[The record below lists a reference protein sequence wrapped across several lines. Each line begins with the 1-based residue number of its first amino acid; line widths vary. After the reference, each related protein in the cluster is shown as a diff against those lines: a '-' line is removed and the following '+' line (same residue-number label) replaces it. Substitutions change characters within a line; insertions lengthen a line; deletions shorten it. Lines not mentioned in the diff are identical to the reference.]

1 MTKSARTYELEEVI
15 TLATARADRIGCPEV
30 SLDDFGIVDYISVDV
45 GGAHTVRCYE
55 LKISKSDFLSDN
67 KKTFIGDFNYY
78 VLPTELYYDVRNLV
92 EDGIG
97 IWLVDSR
104 GRVECKRQATRMTC
118 QMSRKRIMGKVLRAL
133 NRENLKHVENA
144 WRTRQ
149 LSKRVS
155 DARGASLVPGDIVEY
170 RGEDYELIEIEY
182 VQEGTSLEPICTI
195 SRILTAT
202 EENVKPSIIKK
213 VHGRAIIG
221 R

>member
-1 MTKSARTYELEEVI
+1 MTKSDRTYELEEVI

-30 SLDDFGIVDYISVDV
+30 GLDDYGIVDYISMDV

-97 IWLVDSR
+97 IWLVDAH
-104 GRVECKRQATRMTC
+104 GRVECVRQATRVPC
-118 QMSRKRIMGKVLRAL
+118 QMPRKRIMGKILRAL

-144 WRTRQ
+144 WRSRQ
-149 LSKRVS
+149 ISKKVS
-155 DARGASLVPGDIVEY
+155 DSRGASLVPGDIVEY
-170 RGEDYELIEIEY
+170 RGEEYELIEIEY
-182 VQEGTSLEPICTI
+182 VQKGTSLEPICTI
-195 SRILTAT
+195 SHRASQN
-202 EENVKPSIIKK
+202 EESIKPSIIKK